1 MQSLRTPFELPARHR
16 VRLAVALG
24 AAFAY
29 GCATGVAVTDDE
41 LAEICEDPNLSCGDE
56 TGGGG
61 SPIGSSGTGGTGFNG
76 GQSGSFNSGG
86 GTGGT
91 GFNGGQS
98 GSFNSGGTSSGT
110 AGTSATAG
118 TGGTG
123 TSQPLAE
130 GDCLDASS
138 VTVLYEDR
146 TEGDGTT
153 NQPSM
158 TLSVQNSGAAFD
170 LTALTMRYWFTA
182 DGNSN
187 LTGNVDYAS
196 LGGGQSI
203 TGQVTLTFG
212 QEFGSDYAE
221 VGFSGGGQVTT
232 GVEQVQIRFHSDPY
246 ADMDQT
252 NDFSFLSPA
261 TNATPNPNITPYVNG
276 TQVGGCTPIP

>member
-1 MQSLRTPFELPARHR
+1 MEIRSPLELPARQR
-16 VRLAVALG
+16 AWLAVGLA

-41 LAEICEDPNLSCGDE
+41 LAEICADPNLSCGDE

-61 SPIGSSGTGGTGFNG
+61 SSPVGSAGTGGTGF
-76 GQSGSFNSGG
+76 S
-86 GTGGT
+86 
-91 GFNGGQS
+91 GGQS

-123 TSQPLAE
+123 TAQPLAE
-130 GDCLDASS
+130 GECLQTSS

-182 DGNSN
+182 DGNGN

-261 TNATPNPNITPYVNG
+261 TSATPNANITPYVNG